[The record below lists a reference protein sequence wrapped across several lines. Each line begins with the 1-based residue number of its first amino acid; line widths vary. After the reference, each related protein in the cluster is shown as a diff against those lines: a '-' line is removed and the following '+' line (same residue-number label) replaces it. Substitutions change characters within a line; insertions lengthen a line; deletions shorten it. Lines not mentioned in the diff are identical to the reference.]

1 MVRKGKVTSIND
13 ATRKARVT
21 FTDRDAVVTAEI
33 PYADHVNPE
42 VNAVAVVA
50 LFSGI
55 LVDAMIIAVRRE
67 V

>member
-1 MVRKGKVTSIND
+1 MVRKGKITSINV
-13 ATRKARVT
+13 AVRKARVT
-21 FTDRDAVVTAEI
+21 FDDRDSVVTAEI

-50 LFSGI
+50 LFSGV